1 MRYQPALRSVKIREF
16 EKAHYIHFLR
26 FCQLN
31 LLKFLRFFARFFWP
45 CLASQKLS
53 LLSCRRPCKS
63 ATNETTPLRIKNA
76 ALKFKISSLLRSPL
90 IHRARSTKANA
101 SRYEGNRSALNTTF
115 CSRMSVLRRILRSL
129 LERWSSSS
137 RRPHHVKFRPHA
149 RRTSISQS
157 RTTPSKANPSAL
169 KF

>member
-63 ATNETTPLRIKNA
+63 AANETTPLRIKNA
-76 ALKFKISSLLRSPL
+76 ALKFKILSLLRSPL
-90 IHRARSTKANA
+90 IHRTRSTKANA
-101 SRYEGNRSALNTTF
+101 AFNTMAVTSGASKSEPLRRHRSTLNTTF
-115 CSRMSVLRRILRSL
+115 CSHMSVLRLNFTAPCLKDEALR
-129 LERWSSSS
+129 
-137 RRPHHVKFRPHA
+137 VA
-149 RRTSISQS
+149 G
-157 RTTPSKANPSAL
+157 RTT
-169 KF
+169 

>member
-53 LLSCRRPCKS
+53 SLSCRRLCKS
-63 ATNETTPLRIKNA
+63 AANETTPLRIKNA

-90 IHRARSTKANA
+90 IHHARSTKANQRHLIQWRLRAAQAKA

-115 CSRMSVLRRILRSL
+115 CSRMSVLRLNFTAPCLKDEALR
-129 LERWSSSS
+129 
-137 RRPHHVKFRPHA
+137 VA
-149 RRTSISQS
+149 G
-157 RTTPSKANPSAL
+157 RTT
-169 KF
+169 